1 MVIVNFNCDQ
11 MTNVYQL
18 LYSRNSTERVK
29 LNIRLL
35 FLNAFPVILEE
46 LKSKFSGIGE
56 HAPLSPLVSS
66 RLPFA
71 FSPPPPSPS
80 KICFVGPDVTRSC
93 GRVEESHHT
102 GPTTDN
108 TCSQIPIVC
117 QHLERGHRPTKNNP

>member
-29 LNIRLL
+29 LNKLFSLL

-56 HAPLSPLVSS
+56 HAPLSPLV
-66 RLPFA
+66 
-71 FSPPPPSPS
+71 
-80 KICFVGPDVTRSC
+80 G
-93 GRVEESHHT
+93 
-102 GPTTDN
+102 
-108 TCSQIPIVC
+108 
-117 QHLERGHRPTKNNP
+117 